1 MDKEIKNLNN
11 KYIKAENN
19 EVNLDDE
26 LKDEHNEDRIYDI
39 HIENEDNKL
48 KNFEL
53 LKQNNGTTNNKESK
67 FILNRKNIIII
78 TSMISIIVLFGI
90 YIGKTASKYNNKIF
104 PGASIYNIDV
114 SNLNKSEF
122 LNKVT
127 EIEDAIQNNKMI
139 ISINNKKYSISY
151 KNLISNYNNEK
162 LYDDIMNSQN
172 KKNIFSKFMSII
184 LKEKKAY
191 NLYADIDNNQFNKL
205 KDEIKQEVNRG
216 TTEPKVI
223 INGEVI
229 TYEKGKEGYI
239 LDEDALYNDI
249 KEYIIEKNLIKE
261 NIDVQAKLI
270 KDDPNISMDD
280 LKKINSKISTYTTTY
295 GSGNSRGSNI
305 ENAANKIDDLLLMP
319 GDEFSYEKTVGP
331 VTSYNGY
338 KYAPVISNG
347 KLVDGIGGGVCQV
360 SSTLYNT
367 QLKAGILPTERR
379 NHSKAVSYVPRGLDA
394 TLASGIIDYKFKNT
408 YNYPLVINTS
418 AKNGKLTIEIW
429 SNENALNGL
438 EYTPVSYNSGKVSNT
453 YLYGYDRN
461 GNKVYEKHIDTSVYR

>member
-1 MDKEIKNLNN
+1 MDKEMKNLNN

-19 EVNLDDE
+19 EVNLYDE

-127 EIEDAIQNNKMI
+127 EIEDTIQNNKMI

-172 KKNIFSKFMSII
+172 KKNIFSKFMAII

-191 NLYADIDNNQFNKL
+191 NLYADIDNSQFNKL
-205 KDEIKQEVNRG
+205 TDEIKQEVNIG

-223 INGEVI
+223 INGEII
-229 TYEKGKEGYI
+229 TYEKGKEGYR
-239 LDEDALYNDI
+239 LDENTLYKDI
-249 KEYIIEKNLIKE
+249 KKYIIEKNLIK
-261 NIDVQAKLI
+261 
-270 KDDPNISMDD
+270 
-280 LKKINSKISTYTTTY
+280 
-295 GSGNSRGSNI
+295 
-305 ENAANKIDDLLLMP
+305 
-319 GDEFSYEKTVGP
+319 
-331 VTSYNGY
+331 
-338 KYAPVISNG
+338 
-347 KLVDGIGGGVCQV
+347 
-360 SSTLYNT
+360 
-367 QLKAGILPTERR
+367 
-379 NHSKAVSYVPRGLDA
+379 
-394 TLASGIIDYKFKNT
+394 
-408 YNYPLVINTS
+408 
-418 AKNGKLTIEIW
+418 
-429 SNENALNGL
+429 
-438 EYTPVSYNSGKVSNT
+438 
-453 YLYGYDRN
+453 
-461 GNKVYEKHIDTSVYR
+461 